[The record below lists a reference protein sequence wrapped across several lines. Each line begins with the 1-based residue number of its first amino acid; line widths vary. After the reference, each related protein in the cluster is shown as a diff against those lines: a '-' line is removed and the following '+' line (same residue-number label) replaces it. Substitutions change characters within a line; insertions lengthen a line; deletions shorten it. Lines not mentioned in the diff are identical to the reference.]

1 MRLELDDTAC
11 VFIDLR
17 ATGLLGALGHDPT
30 LTARAGR
37 FDLEIGEGPVDIA
50 VEARFAVDA
59 IEVPEDIGASDRAKM
74 KENLLSPAVLDA
86 ARFPAIEVQGRYA
99 GTLEGGTLSGSLVVR
114 GASRPLSMKVRAA
127 RDGDRYIVA
136 GRWEGKLSAL
146 GVKPFKALL
155 GALKLEDW
163 ICLRLQARFKVAGA

>member
-1 MRLELDDTAC
+1 MRLEIDDTAC

-37 FDLEIGEGPVDIA
+37 FALEVGEGPVDAA

-59 IEVPEDIGASDRAKM
+59 IEVPADIPASDRAKM
-74 KENLLSPAVLDA
+74 KDNLLSSAVLDA
-86 ARFPAIEVQGRYA
+86 ARFPAIELRGRYA

-114 GASRPLSMKVRAA
+114 GASRPLSMKVRVAH
-127 RDGDRYIVA
+127 DGDRFIAA

-155 GALKLEDW
+155 GALRLEDW
-163 ICLRLQARFKVAGA
+163 ICLRLQARFKVAAA